1 MPRSACCRLHSSSWH
16 LIRSGWD
23 LLLVMFPFVWVLNVY
38 KLGFGFLELV
48 STGTRALPFH
58 FLLVSPCS
66 QPTYLQAPGA
76 HPTRFYI
83 WAPYKFL
90 DGCVACASP
99 KSELCPSGA
108 CRVVASL
115 TELSPVT
122 RLLRLVPHMQ
132 AELVFWKRPS
142 SCKFAFRCSMR
153 TLELTVF
160 RFKPKF

>member
-1 MPRSACCRLHSSSWH
+1 MPRSACCCLHSSSWH

-23 LLLVMFPFVWVLNVY
+23 LLLVMFPFVWVLSVY

-48 STGTRALPFH
+48 STGTRTLPFH
-58 FLLVSPCS
+58 FLLISPCS

-90 DGCVACASP
+90 DGCVACTSP

-108 CRVVASL
+108 CQVVASL

-122 RLLRLVPHMQ
+122 RLQ
-132 AELVFWKRPS
+132 ACPS
-142 SCKFAFRCSMR
+142 YASWTHLLEKAQFLQVCFSM
-153 TLELTVF
+153 LHENSGVDSF
-160 RFKPKF
+160 